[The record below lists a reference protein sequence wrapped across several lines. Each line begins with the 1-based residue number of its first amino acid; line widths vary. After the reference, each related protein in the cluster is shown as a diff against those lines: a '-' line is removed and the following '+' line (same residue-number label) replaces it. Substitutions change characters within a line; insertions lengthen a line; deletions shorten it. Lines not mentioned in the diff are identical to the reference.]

1 MPKAIHTA
9 SSSFTKNRLAD
20 LSVISSRSPE
30 NGKAGDTLAE
40 KSQILIVEDDLDL
53 SEMLN
58 AYFRVQGYNILTAAW
73 GEDAI
78 KMSQEHTL
86 DLVVLDIRLP
96 DIDGYEVCRR
106 LRTNR
111 RTQDVP
117 VIFLTEK
124 RDRVDKLAGLELG
137 VVDYITKPFDIQ
149 ELRLRVRNSLRRA
162 DQQTLVNP
170 VTNLPEGMLADE
182 RLGELLQGS
191 SSWALLYVGIQG
203 LDTFRD
209 LYGFVASDDVLR
221 GVTLMMNNAIRE
233 LGSESDTIGHLSPYT
248 FVIATDNEHLAAI
261 RERIEGRVKRS
272 MELFHPSKDPD
283 EARQA
288 MNNSRLQLVT
298 GQLTSA
304 DGNFE
309 DVPSLKTA
317 LENGA
322 KVQE

>member
-1 MPKAIHTA
+1 MTDKA
-9 SSSFTKNRLAD
+9 
-20 LSVISSRSPE
+20 
-30 NGKAGDTLAE
+30 
-40 KSQILIVEDDLDL
+40 QILIVEDDLDL

-58 AYFRVQGYNILTAAW
+58 AYFRVQGYDVLTAAW
-73 GEDAI
+73 GEDAV
-78 KMSQEHTL
+78 KMSREQTP

-162 DQQTLVNP
+162 DQQILVNP
-170 VTNLPEGMLADE
+170 VTNLPEGPLVDE
-182 RLGELLQGS
+182 RLKELIQKGG
-191 SSWALLYVGIQG
+191 SWALLYVGIQG
-203 LDTFRD
+203 LDAFRD
-209 LYGFVASDDVLR
+209 MYGFVASDDVLR
-221 GVTLMMNNAIRE
+221 GVALMMNNAIRE
-233 LGSESDTIGHLSPYT
+233 LGAESDSIGHIGPST
-248 FVIATDNEHLAAI
+248 FMIATSLDHINII

-272 MELFHPSKDPD
+272 MDLFHPSKDPD
-283 EARQA
+283 EAQA
-288 MNNSRLQLVT
+288 MTASRLQLVT
-298 GQLTSA
+298 GQLAST
-304 DGNFE
+304 DGNFD
-309 DVPSLKTA
+309 DVPGLKTA
-317 LENGA
+317 LENTA